1 MSIHVRIYVFG
12 HVHLHVYVYA
22 YVCTCACTHTRT
34 YMHACVCVF
43 VRACACVRVW
53 QVHAIVG
60 ISAKRGRE
68 TRHTSSLLF
77 VGVVSGSREG
87 DVGRGVVD

>member
-1 MSIHVRIYVFG
+1 MCSDMYIYMYMYT
-12 HVHLHVYVYA
+12 HM
-22 YVCTCACTHTRT
+22 CTCACTHTRT